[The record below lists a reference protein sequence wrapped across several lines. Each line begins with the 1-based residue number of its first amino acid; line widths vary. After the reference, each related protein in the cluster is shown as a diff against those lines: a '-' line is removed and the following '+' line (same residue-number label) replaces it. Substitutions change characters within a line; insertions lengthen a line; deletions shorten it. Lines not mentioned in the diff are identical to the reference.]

1 MSKEVEKDVFVV
13 LIDNQSEVLP
23 KKTRASFQVG
33 SHKKIL
39 FKKTCTAGDEKS

>member
-23 KKTRASFQVG
+23 KKTRPSFRVG
-33 SHKKIL
+33 SHKKIS
-39 FKKTCTAGDEKS
+39 FKKTCTAGDEKT